1 MTNNS
6 TARAVGIAI
15 AVLVILLLT
24 AIVLL
29 PCLSSLLNILI

>member
-29 PCLSSLLNILI
+29 PCLISLLNILI